1 MKGRMYG
8 PLYDASFTV
17 FKSFSLLMP
26 EIRDACKK
34 VGVTIDREELVQI
47 VQIIRSGTD
56 YNNAELG
63 FRIEVDE

>member
-17 FKSFSLLMP
+17 FKSFSLLTG

-47 VQIIRSGTD
+47 VQIIRTGTD